1 MASSP
6 IGILYGIGAGPGDP
20 ELITLKGLRLLK
32 QVPVVAY
39 PAGLNGKPGMAE
51 QIIAQWLQPHQ
62 VRLALTF
69 PYVQEEAELI
79 HAWQI
84 AAAQVWQYLSDG
96 QDVAFFSEG
105 DISFYS
111 TFTYLA
117 QTLQAAHPEAQVQ
130 SIPGI
135 CSPMA
140 AASVLGIPLTVRAQ
154 RLVILPALY
163 SVSELET
170 VLDQADVLV
179 LMKVSSVYEQV
190 WSVLYQRRLL
200 QRSYVVERA
209 TLPQQRIYADLSNYP
224 SLQLPYFSLL
234 IVQVATG

>member
-1 MASSP
+1 MPSSE
-6 IGILYGIGAGPGDP
+6 IGTLYGIGVGPGDP

-32 QVPVVAY
+32 QSPVVAY
-39 PAGLNGKPGMAE
+39 PAGLHGKPGVAE
-51 QIIAQWLQPHQ
+51 QIIAPWLQPNQ

-69 PYVQEEAELI
+69 PYVQEEAELTQ
-79 HAWQI
+79 AWHM
-84 AAAQVWQYLSDG
+84 AADQVWPYLANG
-96 QDVAFFSEG
+96 QDVAFCSEG

-117 QTLQAAHPEAQVQ
+117 QTLQTKHSQ
-130 SIPGI
+130 SQIQAIPGV

-140 AASVLGIPLTVRAQ
+140 AAAVLGIPLTVRAQ
-154 RLVILPALY
+154 RLVVLPALY

-190 WSVLYQRRLL
+190 WSVLCQKRLL

-209 TLPQQRIYADLSNYP
+209 TLPQQRVYGDLSNFP

-234 IVQVATG
+234 IVQVTE